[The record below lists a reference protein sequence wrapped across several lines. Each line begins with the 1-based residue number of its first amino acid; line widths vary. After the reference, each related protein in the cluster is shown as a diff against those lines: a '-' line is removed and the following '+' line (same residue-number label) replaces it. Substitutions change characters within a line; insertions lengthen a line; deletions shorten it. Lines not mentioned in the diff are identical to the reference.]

1 VLIFLTSELIAA
13 MMVVRDFMCYLSI
26 GIYACLQIAPHIY
39 IMSGVEQRSSLSWI
53 NDWTL
58 RKSSE
63 FTFFWIELTKASDSF
78 YDISVLQYVKIFKES
93 CSY

>member
-1 VLIFLTSELIAA
+1 

-26 GIYACLQIAPHIY
+26 GIYAYLQIAPHIY
-39 IMSGVEQRSSLSWI
+39 IMSGVDKRRSLSWI

-63 FTFFWIELTKASDSF
+63 FTFFWIELTNASDSF
-78 YDISVLQYVKIFKES
+78 NDICDFQYVSIFKQS
-93 CSY
+93 